1 MTYVS
6 TRSCAVYVTIFNTA
20 RSYAL
25 LMAIC
30 SVLTDCVTFRPFS
43 LCFTRRRFSHR
54 PGRFPDGHYICRQW
68 TGEFVIKKLRYVKRR
83 LSVTNLSNNLLMFR
97 LNAPVVIR
105 AFNWNV
111 GKLSS
116 ELKLV
121 PNNLLFIYAEAN
133 WEATESCRYSQELVF
148 WNLVRCFYG
157 IRHSSIFRLGL
168 LDCSLMS
175 RLHRLTGRINSLV
188 TQFKFPTLAS
198 AFKTNGHFATPRKAR
213 FYYYIRKL
221 AILQSDWS
229 PTTFWQ

>member
-1 MTYVS
+1 MRSWWLCVLYLPTVLPSGHSVCVS
-6 TRSCAVYVTIFNTA
+6 PEGGFHIDLDDFLMGIISVANELVSSSSRNWDTWREGY
-20 RSYAL
+20 L
-25 LMAIC
+25 LPTWAITC
-30 SVLTDCVTFRPFS
+30 W
-43 LCFTRRRFSHR
+43 CFDWMLQ
-54 PGRFPDGHYICRQW
+54 GI
-68 TGEFVIKKLRYVKRR
+68 
-83 LSVTNLSNNLLMFR
+83 
-97 LNAPVVIR
+97 IR

-111 GKLSS
+111 GKLFS

-121 PNNLLFIYAEAN
+121 PDNLLFIYAGAN

-198 AFKTNGHFATPRKAR
+198 AFKTNGHFATPGKAR

-221 AILQSDWS
+221 VILQSDWS